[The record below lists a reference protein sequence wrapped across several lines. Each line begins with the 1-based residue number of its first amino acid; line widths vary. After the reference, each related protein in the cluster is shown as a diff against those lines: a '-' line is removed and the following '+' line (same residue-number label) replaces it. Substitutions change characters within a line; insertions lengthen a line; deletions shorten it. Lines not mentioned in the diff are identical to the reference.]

1 MLRFVNYNI
10 VFQEIP
16 DEVTLAV
23 NLSNCPNH
31 CEGCHSPYLREDA
44 GEVLNEE
51 MLLGLINK
59 YKTALTCVCFMGGDA
74 TPDEVERLAGFIRK
88 KTKGGLKT
96 GWYSGKDTLPKTCSL
111 HNFNY
116 IKLGGYRKHL
126 GGLNSQTTNQRF
138 YRIEE
143 NRMVDISHR
152 FLKK

>member
-51 MLLGLINK
+51 TLLNLINK

-88 KTKGGLKT
+88 KTNGGLKT
-96 GWYSGKDTLPKTCSL
+96 GWYSGKDKLPKTCSL

-116 IKLGGYRKHL
+116 IKLGGYRQNL

-152 FLKK
+152 FLRK